1 MLARSF
7 AAIAAVCLC
16 GTAMAQEGGPPAAA
30 APAKEK
36 KICRSVVPTGTIMSK
51 RICLTK
57 AEWARFNEQNE
68 RHADMLK
75 DSRNRA
81 VDTRALGF

>member
-1 MLARSF
+1 MLSRGLAMMVF
-7 AAIAAVCLC
+7 VCLS
-16 GTAMAQEGGPPAAA
+16 GSAFAQDAGQPQTPP
-30 APAKEK
+30 PAKEK

-57 AEWARFNEQNE
+57 TEWARFNDQNE

>member
-1 MLARSF
+1 
-7 AAIAAVCLC
+7 
-16 GTAMAQEGGPPAAA
+16 
-30 APAKEK
+30 
-36 KICRSVVPTGTIMSK
+36 MSK

-57 AEWARFNEQNE
+57 TEWARFNDQNE